1 MWSRVFCGVS
11 AEHIIECFVF
21 YSMLGWAVESLYMSI
36 CNRKLTNRG
45 FGVGPFCPIYGFGAV
60 FGYFLLRPLASHPVM
75 LYLTAAVTATIF
87 EYLVAILM
95 QKVLHQVWWDYNE
108 KPFNYKGLI
117 CLESTLAWGIYGLGI
132 VRVIQP
138 AVLRFL
144 AVMPE
149 PQGRR
154 VAVFI
159 LFLYMLDFTYH
170 LLSALEIDIR
180 ESAKEKKEYV
190 MERYHTIRDNLRL

>member
-60 FGYFLLRPLASHPVM
+60 FGYFLLRPLASHPVL
-75 LYLTAAVTATIF
+75 LYLTAAVSATAF

-117 CLESTLAWGIYGLGI
+117 CLESTLRLGHL
-132 VRVIQP
+132 RSGDRQGDP
-138 AVLRFL
+138 AGSA
-144 AVMPE
+144 AVSGCDARTTE
-149 PQGRR
+149 QKSGGFH
-154 VAVFI
+154 FI
-159 LFLYMLDFTYH
+159 LIYAGFYI
-170 LLSALEIDIR
+170 S
-180 ESAKEKKEYV
+180 SAKCIGN
-190 MERYHTIRDNLRL
+190 RYT

>member
-60 FGYFLLRPLASHPVM
+60 FGYFLLRPLASHPVL
-75 LYLTAAVTATIF
+75 LYLTAAVSATAF

-117 CLESTLAWGIYGLGI
+117 CLESTLA
-132 VRVIQP
+132 
-138 AVLRFL
+138 
-144 AVMPE
+144 
-149 PQGRR
+149 
-154 VAVFI
+154 
-159 LFLYMLDFTYH
+159 
-170 LLSALEIDIR
+170 
-180 ESAKEKKEYV
+180 
-190 MERYHTIRDNLRL
+190 